1 MASLRRNIA
10 VSILFTVF
18 GGPGIVLV
26 YLPFWITRF
35 RIPAGEPWW
44 QMALA
49 GVLIAAGVAPGF
61 ESVRRFI
68 YVGRGTLM
76 PTVPT
81 EHLVVSGFYRY
92 VRNPMY
98 VGVMTA
104 LVGEAIL
111 FEQRAWL
118 RIPAVVALGCICS
131 SASTRSPRSTRRYPA
146 EYLDYKRH
154 VPRWLPRLAPGNR
167 RAGVTGEPLRPIRVK
182 KEGGAAAVAGSRE
195 VPAKRVP

>member
-111 FEQRAWL
+111 FEQRAM
-118 RIPAVVALGCICS
+118 IAYPAIVALLIHLFVCFYEEP
-131 SASTRSPRSTRRYPA
+131 TLTRRYGQ
-146 EYLDYKRH
+146 EYLRYKRR
-154 VPRWLPRLAPGNR
+154 VPRWLPRLAPWNG
-167 RAGVTGEPLRPIRVK
+167 GGE
-182 KEGGAAAVAGSRE
+182 
-195 VPAKRVP
+195 